1 MPFLEFFLEN
11 VTLTRGT
18 LTCALHMEAHIVSVY
33 ISASQPFPKCARVCG
48 GGGSLPH
55 ETGRKA
61 SQCILHADPKKR
73 GFKLINSFVFC
84 SS

>member
-1 MPFLEFFLEN
+1 MIKGAVFRHFQN
-11 VTLTRGT
+11 AR
-18 LTCALHMEAHIVSVY
+18 
-33 ISASQPFPKCARVCG
+33 ARVCVWG
-48 GGGSLPH
+48 GGGEGGSLPH

-61 SQCILHADPKKR
+61 SQCILHADPKNR